1 MLAAEENGMRGRR
14 DILTGLAA
22 SLAGMPLAA
31 ILADPVLARAAA
43 RELERVTLHLDSG
56 ARGRGLPGGTRPNA
70 GARRHAVP

>member
-22 SLAGMPLAA
+22 SLAGMPLTA

-56 ARGRGLPGGTRPNA
+56 REVGPSWRYSTKRRRP
-70 GARRHAVP
+70 PST

>member
-22 SLAGMPLAA
+22 SLAGMPLTA

-56 ARGRGLPGGTRPNA
+56 REVGPSWRYPTKRRRP
-70 GARRHAVP
+70 PST